1 MFTDSD
7 NIFYEINA
15 YPTRF
20 EYCGPTNKKKILE
33 TIKIKINGETI
44 AKFVGLRFKR
54 YIDVSM
60 DIKQMKHEMN
70 TIQTKNQNIF
80 NISYKTCSVVLVIE
94 DMY

>member
-20 EYCGPTNKKKILE
+20 EKNIILE